1 MLRKIVEKLRR
12 KQTATVNVELSKES
26 EKKELEQD
34 DTK

>member
-12 KQTATVNVELSKES
+12 KQTATVSIDLAKEP
-26 EKKELEQD
+26 EKKEFKQE

>member
-1 MLRKIVEKLRR
+1 MLRKIVAKLRR

-26 EKKELEQD
+26 EKKEFEQE